1 MYFNTAALARRL
13 ETEWTEA
20 FLPFGLTPPQAF
32 MLRAV
37 LGQPGQTQVELAR
50 AMAISKAT
58 ATRALDG
65 LAAKGF
71 VDRLPSE
78 RDARE
83 WSIYPTPAAT
93 GIHAGL
99 NRASGEVTQRLKRR
113 LGPGE
118 FAATVAGV
126 RKARAALE

>member
-13 ETEWTEA
+13 EIEWTEA

-37 LGQPGQTQVELAR
+37 LDHPGQTQVELAR
-50 AMAISKAT
+50 GMAISKAT

-65 LAAKGF
+65 LAGKGF
-71 VDRLPSE
+71 VDRVPSE

-83 WSIYPTPAAT
+83 WSIYPTPAAAA
-93 GIHAGL
+93 IHADL

-113 LGPGE
+113 LGAGE

-126 RKARAALE
+126 RRARAALE